1 MEEADLA
8 AEALVEEALVAEDL
22 VEEDLEEGAE
32 EVSDHMVVVR
42 VEGHLVGR
50 VPGV

>member
-8 AEALVEEALVAEDL
+8 AEDLVAEDL
-22 VEEDLEEGAE
+22 VEADLEEADLEEEAE

-42 VEGHLVGR
+42 VEDHLVGR
-50 VPGV
+50 VPDV

>member
-1 MEEADLA
+1 MA

-22 VEEDLEEGAE
+22 VEEDLEEGDLEEEAE